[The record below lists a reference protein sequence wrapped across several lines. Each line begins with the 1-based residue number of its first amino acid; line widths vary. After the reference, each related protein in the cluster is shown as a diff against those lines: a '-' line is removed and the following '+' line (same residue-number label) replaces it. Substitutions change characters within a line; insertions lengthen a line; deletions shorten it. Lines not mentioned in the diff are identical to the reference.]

1 MSLIVIKPGLQST
14 IQDLGRYNYSH
25 FGISASGAADPLSL
39 KIGNLIIGNKESA
52 SAIEM
57 TILGGEFQFD
67 SECSIAIS
75 GSEFEASLDN
85 NIITNQIAI
94 NVKKG
99 QILSFGQTK
108 TGARAYLCVQG
119 GINVDNYLSSKS
131 THILSGIGGYLGR
144 PISKGDVLSFG
155 INKDFIKPIIFRKLL
170 DINVSKIRIIS
181 GLQRNFFN
189 NKAWVNLISNPFT
202 VSNLSNRMGIRLD
215 GNKITSTIESEII
228 TEGVPLGAIQV
239 PGSGDPI
246 ISFVEHQTTGGYPKI
261 ANVIIADIH
270 KVGQLKP
277 GDKFQFDLVSKEEAE
292 QLRLEQMLFIKNLKN
307 NDQY

>member
-1 MSLIVIKPGLQST
+1 MKMSLIVLKPGLQST

-39 KIGNLIIGNKESA
+39 KIGNLIVGNKESA

-57 TILGGEFQFD
+57 TIIGGEFQFD
-67 SECSIAIS
+67 SECYIAIS

-85 NIITNQIAI
+85 NYITNKKAI
-94 NVKKG
+94 DVKKG
-99 QILSFGQTK
+99 QILSFGQAK
-108 TGARAYLCVQG
+108 TGARAYLCIQG
-119 GINVDNYLSSKS
+119 GIDVDNYLSSKS
-131 THILSGIGGYLGR
+131 THILYGIGGYLGQ
-144 PISKGDVLSFG
+144 PISKGDILSFG
-155 INKDFIKPIIFRKLL
+155 INKNSIKPIIFRQLL
-170 DINVSKIRIIS
+170 DMNTSKIRIIS
-181 GLQRNFFN
+181 GLQSNFFDD
-189 NKAWVNLISNPFT
+189 KAWSSFISNPFT
-202 VSNLSNRMGIRLD
+202 VSNSSNRMGIRLD
-215 GNKITSTIESEII
+215 GNKILSNIESEII

-277 GDKFQFDLVSKEEAE
+277 GDKFQFNLVSKEEAE
-292 QLRLEQMLFIKNLKN
+292 ELRLEQMSFIKNLKN
-307 NDQY
+307 ND

>member
-1 MSLIVIKPGLQST
+1 MSLIVLKPGLQST

-39 KIGNLIIGNKESA
+39 KIGNLIVGNKESA

-57 TILGGEFQFD
+57 TIIGGEFQFD
-67 SECSIAIS
+67 SECYIAIS
-75 GSEFEASLDN
+75 GCEFEASLDN
-85 NIITNQIAI
+85 NYITNQKAI
-94 NVKKG
+94 DVKKG
-99 QILSFGQTK
+99 QILSFGQAK
-108 TGARAYLCVQG
+108 TGARAYLCIQG
-119 GINVDNYLSSKS
+119 GIDVDNYLSSKS
-131 THILSGIGGYLGR
+131 THILSGIGGYLGQ

-155 INKDFIKPIIFRKLL
+155 INKNSIKPIIFRQLL
-170 DINVSKIRIIS
+170 DINTSKIRIIS
-181 GLQRNFFN
+181 GLQSNFFDD
-189 NKAWVNLISNPFT
+189 KAWSSFISNPFT
-202 VSNLSNRMGIRLD
+202 VSNSSNRMGIRLD
-215 GNKITSTIESEII
+215 GNKILSNIESEII

-277 GDKFQFDLVSKEEAE
+277 GDKFQFNLVSKEEAE
-292 QLRLEQMLFIKNLKN
+292 ELRLEQMSFIKNLKN
-307 NDQY
+307 ND

>member
-1 MSLIVIKPGLQST
+1 MSLIVLKPGLQST

-39 KIGNLIIGNKESA
+39 KIGNLIVGNKESA

-57 TILGGEFQFD
+57 TIIGGEFQFD
-67 SECSIAIS
+67 SECYIAIS
-75 GSEFEASLDN
+75 GCEFEASLDN
-85 NIITNQIAI
+85 NYITNQKAI
-94 NVKKG
+94 DVKKG
-99 QILSFGQTK
+99 QILSFGQAK
-108 TGARAYLCVQG
+108 TGARAYLCIQG
-119 GINVDNYLSSKS
+119 GIDVDNYLSSKS
-131 THILSGIGGYLGR
+131 THILSGIGGYLGQ

-155 INKDFIKPIIFRKLL
+155 INKNSIKPIIFRQLL
-170 DINVSKIRIIS
+170 DMNTSKIRIIS
-181 GLQRNFFN
+181 GLQSNFFDD
-189 NKAWVNLISNPFT
+189 KAWSSFISNPFT
-202 VSNLSNRMGIRLD
+202 VSNSSNRMGIRLD
-215 GNKITSTIESEII
+215 GNKILSNIESEII

-277 GDKFQFDLVSKEEAE
+277 GDKFQFNLVSKEEAE
-292 QLRLEQMLFIKNLKN
+292 ELRLEQMSFIKNLKN
-307 NDQY
+307 ND

>member
-1 MSLIVIKPGLQST
+1 MSLIVLKPGLQST

-39 KIGNLIIGNKESA
+39 KIGNLIVGNKESA

-57 TILGGEFQFD
+57 TIIGGEFQFD
-67 SECSIAIS
+67 SECYIAIS

-85 NIITNQIAI
+85 NYITNQKAI
-94 NVKKG
+94 DVKKG
-99 QILSFGQTK
+99 QILSFGQAK
-108 TGARAYLCVQG
+108 TGARAYLCIQG
-119 GINVDNYLSSKS
+119 GIDVDNYLSSKS
-131 THILSGIGGYLGR
+131 THILSGIGGYLGQ

-155 INKDFIKPIIFRKLL
+155 INKNSIKPIIFRQLL
-170 DINVSKIRIIS
+170 DMNTSKIRIIS
-181 GLQRNFFN
+181 GLQSNFFDD
-189 NKAWVNLISNPFT
+189 KAWSSFISNLFT
-202 VSNLSNRMGIRLD
+202 VSNSSNRMGIRLD
-215 GNKITSTIESEII
+215 GNKILSNIESEII

-277 GDKFQFDLVSKEEAE
+277 GDKFQFNLVSKEEAE
-292 QLRLEQMLFIKNLKN
+292 ELRLEQMSFIKNLKN
-307 NDQY
+307 ND

>member
-1 MSLIVIKPGLQST
+1 MSLIVLKPGLQST

-39 KIGNLIIGNKESA
+39 KIGNLIVGNKESA

-57 TILGGEFQFD
+57 TIIGGEFQFD
-67 SECSIAIS
+67 SECYIAIS
-75 GSEFEASLDN
+75 GCEFEASLDN
-85 NIITNQIAI
+85 NYITNQKAI
-94 NVKKG
+94 DVKKG
-99 QILSFGQTK
+99 QILSFGQAK
-108 TGARAYLCVQG
+108 TGARAYLCIQG
-119 GINVDNYLSSKS
+119 GIDVDNYLSSKS
-131 THILSGIGGYLGR
+131 THILSGIGGYLGQ

-155 INKDFIKPIIFRKLL
+155 INKNSIKPIIFRQLL
-170 DINVSKIRIIS
+170 DINTSKIRIIS
-181 GLQRNFFN
+181 GLQSNFFN
-189 NKAWVNLISNPFT
+189 DKAWSSFISNPFT
-202 VSNLSNRMGIRLD
+202 VSNSSNRMGIRLD
-215 GNKITSTIESEII
+215 GNKILSNIESEII

-277 GDKFQFDLVSKEEAE
+277 GDKFQFNLVSKEEAE
-292 QLRLEQMLFIKNLKN
+292 ELRLEQMSFIKNLKN
-307 NDQY
+307 ND

>member
-1 MSLIVIKPGLQST
+1 MSLIVLKPGLQST

-39 KIGNLIIGNKESA
+39 KIGNLIVGNKESA

-57 TILGGEFQFD
+57 TIIGGEFQFD
-67 SECSIAIS
+67 SECYIAIS

-85 NIITNQIAI
+85 NYITNQKAI
-94 NVKKG
+94 DVKKG
-99 QILSFGQTK
+99 QILSFGQAK
-108 TGARAYLCVQG
+108 TGARAYLCIQG
-119 GINVDNYLSSKS
+119 GIDVDNYLSSKS
-131 THILSGIGGYLGR
+131 THILSGIGGYLGQ
-144 PISKGDVLSFG
+144 PISKGDILSFG
-155 INKDFIKPIIFRKLL
+155 INKNSIKPIIFRQLL
-170 DINVSKIRIIS
+170 DMNTSKIRIIS
-181 GLQRNFFN
+181 GLQSNFFDD
-189 NKAWVNLISNPFT
+189 KAWSSFISNPFT
-202 VSNLSNRMGIRLD
+202 VSNSSNRMGIRLD
-215 GNKITSTIESEII
+215 GNKILSNIESEII

-292 QLRLEQMLFIKNLKN
+292 ELRLEQMLFIKNLKN
-307 NDQY
+307 ND

>member
-1 MSLIVIKPGLQST
+1 MSLIVLKPGLQST

-39 KIGNLIIGNKESA
+39 KIGNLIVGNKESA

-57 TILGGEFQFD
+57 TIIGGEFQFD
-67 SECSIAIS
+67 SECYIAIS

-85 NIITNQIAI
+85 NYITNQKAI
-94 NVKKG
+94 DIKKG
-99 QILSFGQTK
+99 QILSFGQAK
-108 TGARAYLCVQG
+108 TGARAYLCIQG
-119 GINVDNYLSSKS
+119 GIDVDNYLSSKS
-131 THILSGIGGYLGR
+131 THILSGIGGYLGQ
-144 PISKGDVLSFG
+144 PISKGDILSFG
-155 INKDFIKPIIFRKLL
+155 INKNSIKPIIFRQLL
-170 DINVSKIRIIS
+170 DMNTSKIRIIS
-181 GLQRNFFN
+181 GLQSNFFDD
-189 NKAWVNLISNPFT
+189 KAWSSFISNPFT
-202 VSNLSNRMGIRLD
+202 VSNSSNRMGIRLD
-215 GNKITSTIESEII
+215 GNKILSNIESEII

-277 GDKFQFDLVSKEEAE
+277 GDKFQFNLVSKEEAE
-292 QLRLEQMLFIKNLKN
+292 ELRLEQMSFIKNLKN
-307 NDQY
+307 ND

>member
-1 MSLIVIKPGLQST
+1 MSLIVLKPGLQST

-39 KIGNLIIGNKESA
+39 KIGNLIVGNKETA

-57 TILGGEFQFD
+57 TIIGGEFQFD
-67 SECSIAIS
+67 SECYIAIS

-85 NIITNQIAI
+85 NYITNQKAI
-94 NVKKG
+94 DVKKG
-99 QILSFGQTK
+99 QILSFGPTK

-144 PISKGDVLSFG
+144 PISKGDVLNFG
-155 INKDFIKPIIFRKLL
+155 INKNSIKPIIFREIL
-170 DINVSKIRIIS
+170 DINLSKIRIIS
-181 GLQRNFFN
+181 GLQSNFFDD
-189 NKAWVNLISNPFT
+189 KAWSSFISNPFT
-202 VSNLSNRMGIRLD
+202 VSNSSNRMGIRLD
-215 GNKITSTIESEII
+215 GNKILSNIESEII

-277 GDKFQFDLVSKEEAE
+277 GDKFQFNLVSKEEAE
-292 QLRLEQMLFIKNLKN
+292 ELRLEQMAFIKNLKN
-307 NDQY
+307 ND

>member
-1 MSLIVIKPGLQST
+1 MSLIVLKPGLQST

-39 KIGNLIIGNKESA
+39 KIGNLIVGNKESA

-57 TILGGEFQFD
+57 TIIGGEFQFD
-67 SECSIAIS
+67 SECYIAIS

-85 NIITNQIAI
+85 NYITNQKAI
-94 NVKKG
+94 DVKKG
-99 QILSFGQTK
+99 QILSFGQAK
-108 TGARAYLCVQG
+108 TGARAYLCIQG
-119 GINVDNYLSSKS
+119 GIDVDNYLSSKS
-131 THILSGIGGYLGR
+131 THILSGIGGYLGQ

-155 INKDFIKPIIFRKLL
+155 INKNSIKPIIFRQLL
-170 DINVSKIRIIS
+170 DMNTSKIRVIS
-181 GLQRNFFN
+181 GLQNDFFDD
-189 NKAWVNLISNPFT
+189 KAWSSFISNPFT
-202 VSNLSNRMGIRLD
+202 VSNSSNRMGIRLD
-215 GNKITSTIESEII
+215 GNKILSNIESEII

-277 GDKFQFDLVSKEEAE
+277 GDKFQFNLVSKEEAE
-292 QLRLEQMLFIKNLKN
+292 ELRLEQMSFIKNLKN
-307 NDQY
+307 ND

>member
-1 MSLIVIKPGLQST
+1 MSLIVLKPGLQST

-39 KIGNLIIGNKESA
+39 KIGNLIVGNKESE

-57 TILGGEFQFD
+57 TIIGGEFQFD
-67 SECSIAIS
+67 SECYIAIS

-85 NIITNQIAI
+85 NYITNQKAI
-94 NVKKG
+94 DVKKG
-99 QILSFGQTK
+99 QILSFGQAK
-108 TGARAYLCVQG
+108 TGARAYLCIQG
-119 GINVDNYLSSKS
+119 GIDVDNYLSSKS
-131 THILSGIGGYLGR
+131 THILSGIGGYLGQ
-144 PISKGDVLSFG
+144 PISKGDILSFG
-155 INKDFIKPIIFRKLL
+155 INKNSIKPIIFRQLL
-170 DINVSKIRIIS
+170 DINTSKIRIIS
-181 GLQRNFFN
+181 GLQSNFFDD
-189 NKAWVNLISNPFT
+189 KAWSSFISNPFT
-202 VSNLSNRMGIRLD
+202 VSNSSNRMGIRLD
-215 GNKITSTIESEII
+215 GNKILSNIESEII

-277 GDKFQFDLVSKEEAE
+277 GDKFQFNLVSKEEAE
-292 QLRLEQMLFIKNLKN
+292 ELRLEQMSFIKNLKN
-307 NDQY
+307 ND

>member
-1 MSLIVIKPGLQST
+1 MSLIVLKPGLQST

-39 KIGNLIIGNKESA
+39 KIGNLIVGNKESA

-57 TILGGEFQFD
+57 TIIGGEFQFD
-67 SECSIAIS
+67 SECCIAIA

-85 NIITNQIAI
+85 NYITNQKAI
-94 NVKKG
+94 DVKKG
-99 QILSFGQTK
+99 QILSFGQAK
-108 TGARAYLCVQG
+108 TGARAYLCIQG
-119 GINVDNYLSSKS
+119 GIDVDNYLSSKS
-131 THILSGIGGYLGR
+131 THILSGIGGYLGQ

-155 INKDFIKPIIFRKLL
+155 INKNSIKPIIFRQLL
-170 DINVSKIRIIS
+170 DMNTSKIRIIS
-181 GLQRNFFN
+181 GLQSNFFDD
-189 NKAWVNLISNPFT
+189 KAWSSFISNPFT
-202 VSNLSNRMGIRLD
+202 VSNSSNRMGIRLD
-215 GNKITSTIESEII
+215 GNKILSNIESEII

-277 GDKFQFDLVSKEEAE
+277 GDKFQFNLVSKEEAE
-292 QLRLEQMLFIKNLKN
+292 ELRLEQMSFIKNLKN
-307 NDQY
+307 ND

>member
-1 MSLIVIKPGLQST
+1 MSLIVLKPGLQST

-39 KIGNLIIGNKESA
+39 KIGNLIVGNKESA

-57 TILGGEFQFD
+57 TIIGGEFQFD
-67 SECSIAIS
+67 SECYIAIS
-75 GSEFEASLDN
+75 GCEFEASLDN
-85 NIITNQIAI
+85 NYITNQKAI
-94 NVKKG
+94 DVKKG
-99 QILSFGQTK
+99 QILSFGQAK
-108 TGARAYLCVQG
+108 TGARAYLCIQG
-119 GINVDNYLSSKS
+119 GIDVDNYLSSKS
-131 THILSGIGGYLGR
+131 THILSGIGGYLGQ

-155 INKDFIKPIIFRKLL
+155 INKNSIKPIIFRQLL
-170 DINVSKIRIIS
+170 DMNTSKIRVIS
-181 GLQRNFFN
+181 GLQNNFFDD
-189 NKAWVNLISNPFT
+189 KAWSSFISNPFT
-202 VSNLSNRMGIRLD
+202 VSNSSNRMGIRLD
-215 GNKITSTIESEII
+215 GNKILSNIESEII

-277 GDKFQFDLVSKEEAE
+277 GDKFQFNLVSKEEAE
-292 QLRLEQMLFIKNLKN
+292 ELRLEQMSFIKNLKN
-307 NDQY
+307 ND

>member
-1 MSLIVIKPGLQST
+1 MSLIVLKPGLQST

-39 KIGNLIIGNKESA
+39 KIGNLIVGNKESA

-57 TILGGEFQFD
+57 TIIGGEFQFD
-67 SECSIAIS
+67 SECYIAIS

-85 NIITNQIAI
+85 NYITNQKAI
-94 NVKKG
+94 DVKKG
-99 QILSFGQTK
+99 QILSFGQAK
-108 TGARAYLCVQG
+108 TGARAYLCIQG
-119 GINVDNYLSSKS
+119 GIDVDNYLSSKS
-131 THILSGIGGYLGR
+131 THILSGIGGYLGQ

-155 INKDFIKPIIFRKLL
+155 INKNSIKPIIFRQLL
-170 DINVSKIRIIS
+170 DMNTSKIRVIS
-181 GLQRNFFN
+181 GLQNNFFDD
-189 NKAWVNLISNPFT
+189 KAWSSFISNPFT
-202 VSNLSNRMGIRLD
+202 VSNSSNRMGIRLD
-215 GNKITSTIESEII
+215 GNKILSNIESEII

-277 GDKFQFDLVSKEEAE
+277 GDKFQFNLVSKEEAE
-292 QLRLEQMLFIKNLKN
+292 ELRLEQMSFIKNLKN
-307 NDQY
+307 ND

>member
-1 MSLIVIKPGLQST
+1 MSLIVLKPGLQST

-39 KIGNLIIGNKESA
+39 KIGNLIVGNKESA

-57 TILGGEFQFD
+57 TIIGGEFQFD
-67 SECSIAIS
+67 SECYIAIS

-85 NIITNQIAI
+85 NYITNQKAI
-94 NVKKG
+94 DVKKG
-99 QILSFGQTK
+99 QILSFGQAK
-108 TGARAYLCVQG
+108 TGARAYLCIQG
-119 GINVDNYLSSKS
+119 GIDVDNYLSSKS
-131 THILSGIGGYLGR
+131 THILSGIGGYLGQ
-144 PISKGDVLSFG
+144 PISKGDILSFG
-155 INKDFIKPIIFRKLL
+155 INKNSIKPIIFRQLL
-170 DINVSKIRIIS
+170 DMNTSKIRVIS
-181 GLQRNFFN
+181 GLQNDFFDD
-189 NKAWVNLISNPFT
+189 KAWSSFISNPFT
-202 VSNLSNRMGIRLD
+202 VSNSSNRMGIRLD
-215 GNKITSTIESEII
+215 GNKILSNIESEII

-277 GDKFQFDLVSKEEAE
+277 GDKFQFNLVSKEEAE
-292 QLRLEQMLFIKNLKN
+292 ELRLEQMSFIKNLKN
-307 NDQY
+307 ND

>member
-1 MSLIVIKPGLQST
+1 MSLIVLKPGLQST

-39 KIGNLIIGNKESA
+39 KIGNLIVGNKESA

-57 TILGGEFQFD
+57 TIIGGEFQFD
-67 SECSIAIS
+67 SECYIAIS

-85 NIITNQIAI
+85 NYITNQKAI
-94 NVKKG
+94 DVKKG
-99 QILSFGQTK
+99 QILSFGQAK
-108 TGARAYLCVQG
+108 TGARAYLCIQG
-119 GINVDNYLSSKS
+119 GIDVDNYLSSKS
-131 THILSGIGGYLGR
+131 THILSGIGGYLGQ
-144 PISKGDVLSFG
+144 PISKGDILSFG
-155 INKDFIKPIIFRKLL
+155 INKNSIKPIIFRQLL
-170 DINVSKIRIIS
+170 DMNRSKIRIIS
-181 GLQRNFFN
+181 GLQSNFFDD
-189 NKAWVNLISNPFT
+189 KAWSSFISNPFT
-202 VSNLSNRMGIRLD
+202 VSNSSNRMGIRLD
-215 GNKITSTIESEII
+215 GNKILSNIESEII

-277 GDKFQFDLVSKEEAE
+277 GDKFQFNLVSKEEAE
-292 QLRLEQMLFIKNLKN
+292 ELRLEQMSFIKNLKN
-307 NDQY
+307 ND

>member
-1 MSLIVIKPGLQST
+1 MSLIVLKPGLQST

-39 KIGNLIIGNKESA
+39 KIGNLIVGNKESA

-57 TILGGEFQFD
+57 TIIGGEFQFD
-67 SECSIAIS
+67 SECYIAIS

-85 NIITNQIAI
+85 NYITNQKAI
-94 NVKKG
+94 DVKKG
-99 QILSFGQTK
+99 QILSFGQAK
-108 TGARAYLCVQG
+108 TGARAYLCIQG
-119 GINVDNYLSSKS
+119 GIDVDNYLSSKS
-131 THILSGIGGYLGR
+131 THILSGIGGYLGQ
-144 PISKGDVLSFG
+144 PISKGDILSFG
-155 INKDFIKPIIFRKLL
+155 INKNSIKPIIFRQLL
-170 DINVSKIRIIS
+170 DINTSKIRIIS
-181 GLQRNFFN
+181 GLQSNFFDD
-189 NKAWVNLISNPFT
+189 KAWSSFISNPFT
-202 VSNLSNRMGIRLD
+202 VSNSSNRMGIRLD
-215 GNKITSTIESEII
+215 GNKILSNIESEII

-277 GDKFQFDLVSKEEAE
+277 GDKFQFNLVSKEEAE
-292 QLRLEQMLFIKNLKN
+292 ELRLEQMSFIKNLKN
-307 NDQY
+307 ND

>member
-1 MSLIVIKPGLQST
+1 MSLIVLKPGLQST

-39 KIGNLIIGNKESA
+39 KIGNLIVGNKESA

-57 TILGGEFQFD
+57 TIIGGEFQFD
-67 SECSIAIS
+67 SECYIAIS

-85 NIITNQIAI
+85 NYITNQKAI
-94 NVKKG
+94 DVKKG
-99 QILSFGQTK
+99 QILSFGQAK
-108 TGARAYLCVQG
+108 TGARAYLCIQG
-119 GINVDNYLSSKS
+119 GIDVDNYLSSKS
-131 THILSGIGGYLGR
+131 THILSGIGGYLGQ
-144 PISKGDVLSFG
+144 PISKGDILSFG
-155 INKDFIKPIIFRKLL
+155 INKNSIKPIIFRQLL
-170 DINVSKIRIIS
+170 DMNTSKIRIIS
-181 GLQRNFFN
+181 GLQSNFFDD
-189 NKAWVNLISNPFT
+189 KAWSSFISNPFT
-202 VSNLSNRMGIRLD
+202 VSNSSNRMGIRLD
-215 GNKITSTIESEII
+215 GNKILSNIESEII

-277 GDKFQFDLVSKEEAE
+277 GDKFQFNLVSKEEAE
-292 QLRLEQMLFIKNLKN
+292 ELRLEQMSFIKNLKN
-307 NDQY
+307 ND

>member
-1 MSLIVIKPGLQST
+1 MSLIVLKPGLQST

-39 KIGNLIIGNKESA
+39 KIGNLIVGNKESA

-57 TILGGEFQFD
+57 TIIGGEFQFD
-67 SECSIAIS
+67 SECYIAIS

-85 NIITNQIAI
+85 NYITNQKAI
-94 NVKKG
+94 DVKKG
-99 QILSFGQTK
+99 QILSIGQAK
-108 TGARAYLCVQG
+108 TGARAYLCIQG
-119 GINVDNYLSSKS
+119 GIDVDNYLSSKS
-131 THILSGIGGYLGR
+131 THILSGIGGYLGQ
-144 PISKGDVLSFG
+144 PISKGDILSFG
-155 INKDFIKPIIFRKLL
+155 INKNSIKPIIFRQLL
-170 DINVSKIRIIS
+170 DMNTSKIRIIS
-181 GLQRNFFN
+181 GLQSNFFDD
-189 NKAWVNLISNPFT
+189 KAWSSFISNPFT
-202 VSNLSNRMGIRLD
+202 VSNSSNRMGIRLD
-215 GNKITSTIESEII
+215 GNKILSNIESEII

-277 GDKFQFDLVSKEEAE
+277 GDKFQFNLVSKEEAE
-292 QLRLEQMLFIKNLKN
+292 ELRLEQMSFIKNLKN
-307 NDQY
+307 ND

>member
-1 MSLIVIKPGLQST
+1 MSLIVLKPGLQST

-39 KIGNLIIGNKESA
+39 KIGNLIVGNKESE

-57 TILGGEFQFD
+57 TIIGGEFQFD
-67 SECSIAIS
+67 SECYIAIS

-85 NIITNQIAI
+85 NYITNQKAI
-94 NVKKG
+94 DVKKG
-99 QILSFGQTK
+99 QILSFGQAK
-108 TGARAYLCVQG
+108 TGARAYLCIQG
-119 GINVDNYLSSKS
+119 GIDVDNYLSSKS
-131 THILSGIGGYLGR
+131 THILSGIGGYLGQ

-155 INKDFIKPIIFRKLL
+155 INKNSIKPIIFRQLL
-170 DINVSKIRIIS
+170 DMNTSKIRVIS
-181 GLQRNFFN
+181 GLQNNFFDD
-189 NKAWVNLISNPFT
+189 KAWSSFISNPFT
-202 VSNLSNRMGIRLD
+202 VSNSSNRMGIRLD
-215 GNKITSTIESEII
+215 GNKILSNIESEII

-277 GDKFQFDLVSKEEAE
+277 GDKFQFNLVSKEEAE
-292 QLRLEQMLFIKNLKN
+292 ELRLEQMSFIKNLKN
-307 NDQY
+307 ND

>member
-1 MSLIVIKPGLQST
+1 MSLIVLKPGLQST

-39 KIGNLIIGNKESA
+39 KIGNLIVGNKESA

-57 TILGGEFQFD
+57 TIIGGEFQFD
-67 SECSIAIS
+67 SECYIAIS

-85 NIITNQIAI
+85 NYITNQKAI
-94 NVKKG
+94 DVKKG
-99 QILSFGQTK
+99 QILSFGQAK
-108 TGARAYLCVQG
+108 TGARAYLCIQG
-119 GINVDNYLSSKS
+119 GIDVDNYLSSKS
-131 THILSGIGGYLGR
+131 THILSGIGGYLGQ

-155 INKDFIKPIIFRKLL
+155 INKNSIKPIIFRQLL
-170 DINVSKIRIIS
+170 DMNTSKIRIIS
-181 GLQRNFFN
+181 GLQSNFFN
-189 NKAWVNLISNPFT
+189 DKAWSSFISNPFT
-202 VSNLSNRMGIRLD
+202 VSNSSNRMGIRLD
-215 GNKITSTIESEII
+215 GNKILSNIESEII

-277 GDKFQFDLVSKEEAE
+277 GDKFQFNLVSKEEAE
-292 QLRLEQMLFIKNLKN
+292 ELRLEQMSFIKNLKN
-307 NDQY
+307 ND

>member
-1 MSLIVIKPGLQST
+1 MSLIVLKPGLQST

-39 KIGNLIIGNKESA
+39 KIGNLIVGNKESA

-57 TILGGEFQFD
+57 TIIGGEFQFD
-67 SECSIAIS
+67 SECYIAIS

-85 NIITNQIAI
+85 NYITNQKAI
-94 NVKKG
+94 DVKKG
-99 QILSFGQTK
+99 QILSFGQAK
-108 TGARAYLCVQG
+108 TGARAYLCIQG
-119 GINVDNYLSSKS
+119 GIDVDNYLSSKS
-131 THILSGIGGYLGR
+131 THILSGIGGYLGQ

-155 INKDFIKPIIFRKLL
+155 INKNSIKPIIFRQLL
-170 DINVSKIRIIS
+170 DMNTSKIRIIS
-181 GLQRNFFN
+181 GLQSNFFDD
-189 NKAWVNLISNPFT
+189 KAWSSFISNPFT
-202 VSNLSNRMGIRLD
+202 VSNSSNRMGIRLD
-215 GNKITSTIESEII
+215 GNKILSNIESEII

-277 GDKFQFDLVSKEEAE
+277 GDKFQFNLVSKEEAE
-292 QLRLEQMLFIKNLKN
+292 ELRLEQMSFIKNLKN
-307 NDQY
+307 ND

>member
-1 MSLIVIKPGLQST
+1 MSLIVLKPGLQST

-39 KIGNLIIGNKESA
+39 KIGNLIVGNKESE

-57 TILGGEFQFD
+57 TIIGGEFQFD
-67 SECSIAIS
+67 SECYIAIS
-75 GSEFEASLDN
+75 GCEFEASLDN
-85 NIITNQIAI
+85 NYITNQKAI
-94 NVKKG
+94 DVKKG
-99 QILSFGQTK
+99 QILSFGQAK
-108 TGARAYLCVQG
+108 TGARAYLCIQG
-119 GINVDNYLSSKS
+119 GIDVDNYLSSKS
-131 THILSGIGGYLGR
+131 THILSGIGGYLGQ

-155 INKDFIKPIIFRKLL
+155 INKNSIKPIIFRQLL
-170 DINVSKIRIIS
+170 DMNTSKIRVIS
-181 GLQRNFFN
+181 GLQNDFFDD
-189 NKAWVNLISNPFT
+189 KAWSSFISNPFT
-202 VSNLSNRMGIRLD
+202 VSNSSNRMGIRLD
-215 GNKITSTIESEII
+215 GNKILSNIESEII

-277 GDKFQFDLVSKEEAE
+277 GDKFQFNLVSKEEAE
-292 QLRLEQMLFIKNLKN
+292 ELRLEQMSFIKNLKN
-307 NDQY
+307 ND